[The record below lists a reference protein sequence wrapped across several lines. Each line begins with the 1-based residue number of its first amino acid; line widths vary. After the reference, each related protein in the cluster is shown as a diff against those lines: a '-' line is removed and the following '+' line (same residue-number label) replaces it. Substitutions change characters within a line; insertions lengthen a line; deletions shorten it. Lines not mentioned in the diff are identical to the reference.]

1 VASKNWFQELVPH
14 LPPLVVVCGAC
25 GNTIDVNQLLPSR
38 RRCPLCMK
46 AVLGAVDAAVALR

>member
-1 VASKNWFQELVPH
+1 MATLNWFQKLVPQ
-14 LPPLVVVCGAC
+14 LPPLIVVCGAC
-25 GNTIDVNQLLPSR
+25 GNTIDVNQLLPAR